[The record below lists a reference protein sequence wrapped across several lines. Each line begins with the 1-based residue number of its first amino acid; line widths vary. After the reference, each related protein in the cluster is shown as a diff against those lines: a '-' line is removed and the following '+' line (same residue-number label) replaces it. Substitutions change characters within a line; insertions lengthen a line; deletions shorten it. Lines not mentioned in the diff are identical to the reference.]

1 MKYPRLLVASLPTKM
16 ALTQSS
22 KCPKCAINIR
32 NDNTTEVLY
41 PFIHYFYPKAKL
53 LTIYAP
59 PHARTFPI
67 IDKLFQHYNETAVY
81 IASADL
87 THYGSNYGFT
97 PPTDGLPPNKWAQD
111 INDKAFVDS
120 AINMNKEEVIRRSL
134 SDQSSC
140 SGGAVAAVVY
150 AATLK
155 GIAQGELV
163 GYASSYD
170 KHPSA
175 NFVGY
180 AGLVY

>member
-1 MKYPRLLVASLPTKM
+1 MK
-16 ALTQSS
+16 Q
-22 KCPKCAINIR
+22 
-32 NDNTTEVLY
+32 
-41 PFIHYFYPKAKL
+41 
-53 LTIYAP
+53 
-59 PHARTFPI
+59 
-67 IDKLFQHYNETAVY
+67 QY
-81 IASADL
+81 ISPADL
-87 THYGSNYGFT
+87 THYDKNYGFT

-111 INDKAFVDS
+111 INDKAFIDS